1 MYDITLRSSFD
12 HINQWVPEIYKET
25 DVNIKMIL
33 VGNKHDLDKNRVYN
47 ISLNTYF
54 TIIGCK

>member
-54 TIIGCK
+54 TSIGCK

>member
-47 ISLNTYF
+47 ISLNAYF